1 MKRLPFLLPSDPE
14 APFPPGERALDE
26 PDGLLAVGGDLSPP
40 RLLGA
45 YRSGVFP
52 WPSEGYPLLWWCPDP
67 RTVFRTDA
75 LRLGSK
81 FRRGLRRSAW
91 TVRADTAF
99 DAVIAACAATPRP
112 GQDGTWIVPAMIQ
125 AYTRMHRLGHA
136 HSVEVFD
143 GETLVGGLY
152 GIAIG
157 RMFYGESMFSAV
169 SGGSKVALA
178 ALARRLHGWGWPL
191 LDAQVEN
198 PHLLSLGALSLPR
211 AQFLA
216 EASAL
221 AAVPGFAPGSWTG
234 RFGELAAAELAEPA
248 PSDPE
253 PAGPALAEPGPADRP
268 PDAG

>member
-14 APFPPGERALDE
+14 APFPPGDRALDE
-26 PDGLLAVGGDLSPP
+26 PDGLLAVGGDLGPA
-40 RLLGA
+40 RLLNA

-52 WPSEGYPLLWWCPDP
+52 WPSEDYALLWWCPDP
-67 RTVFRTDA
+67 RTVFRTDGV
-75 LRLGSK
+75 RLASK

-99 DAVIAACAATPRP
+99 EAVIGACAAAPRP
-112 GQDGTWIVPAMIQ
+112 GQDGTWILPAMIE

-136 HSVEVFD
+136 HSVEVYD
-143 GETLVGGLY
+143 GEALVGGIY

-169 SGGSKVALA
+169 SGGSKAALA

-198 PHLLSLGALSLPR
+198 PHLTSLGAQAMPR
-211 AQFLA
+211 ARFLERA
-216 EASAL
+216 GEL
-221 AAVPGFAPGSWTG
+221 AALPGFEPGPWTE
-234 RFGELAAAELAEPA
+234 RFGTMAAAELAAPLPA
-248 PSDPE
+248 PG
-253 PAGPALAEPGPADRP
+253 A
-268 PDAG
+268 

>member
-26 PDGLLAVGGDLSPP
+26 PDGLLAVGGDLSPQ
-40 RLLGA
+40 RLLNA

-75 LRLGSK
+75 VHLASK

-91 TVRADTAF
+91 TIRADTAF
-99 DAVIAACAATPRP
+99 EQVIAACAAAPRP
-112 GQDGTWIVPAMIQ
+112 GQDGTWIVPPMIE
-125 AYTRMHRLGHA
+125 AYTRMHELGHA

-143 GETLVGGLY
+143 GERLVGGIY

-157 RMFYGESMFSAV
+157 RMFYGESMFSAA

-211 AQFLA
+211 AQFLRVA
-216 EASAL
+216 AGL
-221 AAVPGFAPGSWTG
+221 AAAPGFAPGAWTE
-234 RFGELAAAELAEPA
+234 RFGETCAAELAEPLPPPA
-248 PSDPE
+248 PT
-253 PAGPALAEPGPADRP
+253 PG
-268 PDAG
+268 

>member
-14 APFPPGERALDE
+14 APFPPGERALVE
-26 PDGLLAVGGDLSPP
+26 PDGLLAVGGDLSPA
-40 RLLGA
+40 RLLNA

-67 RTVFRTDA
+67 RTVFHTDA
-75 LRLGSK
+75 VRLSSK
-81 FRRGLRRSAW
+81 FRRGLRHSTW

-99 DAVIAACAATPRP
+99 EAVIAACAAAPRP
-112 GQDGTWIVPAMIQ
+112 GQDGTWIVPAMIE

-143 GETLVGGLY
+143 GEALVGGIY

-198 PHLLSLGALSLPR
+198 PHLVSLGARSLPR
-211 AQFLA
+211 ARFLA
-216 EASAL
+216 QAAEL
-221 AAVPGFAPGSWTG
+221 AAAPGFAPGAWTG
-234 RFGELAAAELAEPA
+234 RFGELAVAELADPLPPGLELPA
-248 PSDPE
+248 P
-253 PAGPALAEPGPADRP
+253 
-268 PDAG
+268 